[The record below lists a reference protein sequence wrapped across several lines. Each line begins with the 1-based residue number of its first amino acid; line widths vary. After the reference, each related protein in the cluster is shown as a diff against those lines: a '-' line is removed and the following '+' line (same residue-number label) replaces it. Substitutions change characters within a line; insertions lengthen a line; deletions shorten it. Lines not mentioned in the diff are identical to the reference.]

1 MLDSVAIYRG
11 VVENNVDPLKR
22 SRVQVRILGIHTHE
36 LSLNTD
42 SLPWAEKASSTGSFQ
57 GIGLTSVPQNG
68 SWVWLFFENGNIQRP
83 VYFAISVGGSF
94 GNIPDVAFGFRDRNL
109 HTESFSY
116 TNFDGETFTLDNT
129 DNNSSY
135 KFPRLDRTSSPDTN
149 NLATGI
155 NLSSTIHTSINLG
168 LKTATVGATTL
179 HEPGSTNNKSAY
191 PYCNVIESLSGHVI
205 ELDDTPSNERIRVYH
220 KSGSYIEIKP
230 DGTIVTKSKGTQYI
244 ISESQLN
251 EMVYGAVNKYF
262 GAGINVAVTGDF
274 NINCSGKFNVTASE
288 IHLNG

>member
-1 MLDSVAIYRG
+1 MKLDGFYRG
-11 VVENNVDPLKR
+11 IIENNIDPLKMN
-22 SRVQVRILGIHTHE
+22 RVQVRIFGIHSPD
-36 LSLNTD
+36 LSISTD
-42 SLPWAEKASSTGSFQ
+42 SLPWAEQASSFAPIQ
-57 GIGLTSVPQNG
+57 GIGISSVPNNG
-68 SWVWLFFENGNIQRP
+68 TWVWVFFENGNIQRP
-83 VYFAISVGGSF
+83 VYFANAVGG
-94 GNIPDVAFGFRDRNL
+94 NYTKIPEQAFGFRDKNL
-109 HTESFSY
+109 HSKSFSY
-116 TNFDGETFTLDNT
+116 TNFDGETFTIDNT
-129 DNNSSY
+129 DNASNY

-155 NLSSTIHTSINLG
+155 NLNSSIHASINSG
-168 LKTATVGATTL
+168 LKTATVGSTTL

-251 EMVYGAVNKYF
+251 EMIYGAVNKYF

-288 IHLNG
+288 IHLND